1 MNNDQKTLYESDFY
15 SWTKQHAQLIKERR
29 FDKLDLDNLAE
40 EVEDMGLKTFLNSL
54 SL

>member
-1 MNNDQKTLYESDFY
+1 MNNDQKTLYESDFN
-15 SWTKQHAQLIKERR
+15 SRTKQHAQLIKERR